1 MALDST
7 VACVDPQPASQ
18 LRMKPL
24 HNYTDYELM
33 LHLQQNGSATSRPRW
48 LRNDRKDEITPAG
61 IVTDERRVGKLFGK
75 L

>member
-1 MALDST
+1 MMRGSGVLG
-7 VACVDPQPASQ
+7 
-18 LRMKPL
+18 LRWVWMGECLPG
-24 HNYTDYELM
+24 M
-33 LHLQQNGSATSRPRW
+33 HLQQNGSATSRPRW